1 MNRSNGPSANSD
13 RRFDAVLI
21 VAAVVFSTVLLALIG
36 ANVWVAGLDR
46 IGVWETLKQT
56 EIQQALWLS
65 IGTSVYSTVIS
76 LWVGTAIA
84 HLISQRQFWGCRF
97 IDLLMDLPVFL
108 PPLVIGIS
116 LLILFRQ
123 TPLVWFDEWFH
134 IAFAVPAII
143 VAQTIVG
150 TAFVYRTMKA
160 TFDQHAGR
168 IEGIAETLGASR
180 WQVFSR
186 ITLPASKQAIVASIA
201 IAWARAFGEFGP
213 VLVFAGSFRGRT
225 EVLPVSIYLELNSG
239 NVAGAA
245 AISLLMILIA
255 AIVLLLV
262 RFTSRDRF
270 TSRAGSPR

>member
-1 MNRSNGPSANSD
+1 MIQPSRNNSNAD
-13 RRFDAVLI
+13 RRLTFVLVSFLVIFAVIL
-21 VAAVVFSTVLLALIG
+21 FALIA
-36 ANVWVAGLDR
+36 ANAWVASSDT
-46 IGVWETLKQT
+46 IGVWKTLQKR
-56 EIQQALWLS
+56 EIQQAIWLS
-65 IGTSVYSTVIS
+65 IGTSICSTVIS
-76 LWVGTAIA
+76 LWIGTGVAFY
-84 HLISQRQFWGCRF
+84 LSQQNFFGRRF

-123 TPLVWFDEWFH
+123 TPLVWLDDWLH

-143 VAQTIVG
+143 LAQTIVG

-160 TFDQHAGR
+160 TFDQQSGR
-168 IEGIAETLGASR
+168 AEAIAETMGASR
-180 WQVFSR
+180 WQIFSK
-186 ITLPASKQAIVASIA
+186 ITIPASKQGLVASTG

-239 NVAGAA
+239 NVSGAA

-255 AIVLLLV
+255 AVILLLV
-262 RFTSRDRF
+262 RLS
-270 TSRAGSPR
+270 AGEKAEGQWSAP

>member
-1 MNRSNGPSANSD
+1 MIQPSRNNSNAD
-13 RRFDAVLI
+13 RRLTFVLVSFLVIFAVIL
-21 VAAVVFSTVLLALIG
+21 FALIA
-36 ANVWVAGLDR
+36 ANAWVASSDT
-46 IGVWETLKQT
+46 IGVWKTLQKR
-56 EIQQALWLS
+56 EIQQAIWLS
-65 IGTSVYSTVIS
+65 IGTSICSTVIS
-76 LWVGTAIA
+76 LWIGTGVAFY
-84 HLISQRQFWGCRF
+84 LSQQNFFGRRF

-123 TPLVWFDEWFH
+123 TPLVWLDDFLH

-143 VAQTIVG
+143 LAQTIVG

-160 TFDQHAGR
+160 TFDQQSGR
-168 IEGIAETLGASR
+168 AEAIAETMGASR
-180 WQVFSR
+180 WQIFSR
-186 ITLPASKQAIVASIA
+186 ITIPASKQGLVASTG

-239 NVAGAA
+239 NVSGAA

-255 AIVLLLV
+255 AVILLLV
-262 RFTSRDRF
+262 RLS
-270 TSRAGSPR
+270 AGEKAEGQWSAP